1 MSRDV
6 GRFIVDEFTPTYL
19 GADRRQD
26 MAKCA
31 RDAIQSLGNCQVCPR
46 KCEVDRLADQPDRL
60 GVCYTS
66 RSARVSSAFAHFG
79 EESCLCGSGGSGT
92 IFFTGC
98 NLHCVFCQ
106 NWDISRGGSG
116 RTCTATQIADLMLA
130 LQDRRCSN
138 INLVTPSHVV
148 PQVIEALVEAIDR
161 GLALPVVYNTSAYD
175 STESLV
181 QLDGLIDIY
190 MPDFKLWS
198 PDNCATYL
206 TARDYSERAREAI
219 KLMHDQ
225 VGDLCFTTDG
235 LACRGLLVRHLVMP
249 GLLDDSAAIFQWLAE
264 QVSPDTFVNIM
275 AQYHPN
281 HLVGT
286 NADYEPIARCPSHD
300 EIAQAHKLARDAGLW
315 RFDQ

>member
-1 MSRDV
+1 MTHDV
-6 GRFIVDEFTPTYL
+6 GRFIVEEFTPAYL
-19 GADRRQD
+19 GSGDHQDIARR
-26 MAKCA
+26 A
-31 RDAIQSLGNCQVCPR
+31 REAIRSLKNCQVCPR
-46 KCEVDRLADQPDRL
+46 KCDVDRLADQPDRL
-60 GVCYTS
+60 GLCDTGL
-66 RSARVSSAFAHFG
+66 SARVSSAFAHFG

-106 NWDISRGGSG
+106 NSDISQGGSG
-116 RTCTATQIADLMLA
+116 RTRTATQTADLMLA

-138 INLVTPSHVV
+138 INLVTPSHIV
-148 PQVIEALVEAIDR
+148 PQVIEAIVEAIDR
-161 GLALPVVYNTSAYD
+161 GLVLPVVYNTSAYD
-175 STESLV
+175 SPESLA

-206 TARDYSERAREAI
+206 TARDYAECAREAI
-219 KLMHDQ
+219 KIMHDQ
-225 VGDLCFTTDG
+225 VGDLCFTADG

-264 QVSPDTFVNIM
+264 QISPDTFVNIM
-275 AQYHPN
+275 AQYHPA
-281 HLVGT
+281 HLVGA
-286 NADYEPIARCPSHD
+286 NADYEPIARCPGHD
-300 EIAQAHKLARDAGLW
+300 EIAEAHKLARNAGLW

>member
-1 MSRDV
+1 MTRDV
-6 GRFIVDEFTPTYL
+6 GRFIVDEFTPVYL
-19 GADRRQD
+19 GRDRCQD
-26 MAKCA
+26 LTR
-31 RDAIQSLGNCQVCPR
+31 RDADAIRSLKNCKGCPR
-46 KCEVDRLADQPDRL
+46 KCEADRLADRPDDPGICDTGRFP
-60 GVCYTS
+60 
-66 RSARVSSAFAHFG
+66 RVSSAFAHFG

-92 IFFTGC
+92 IFFAGC

-106 NWDISRGGSG
+106 NWDISHGNSG

-138 INLVTPSHVV
+138 INFVTPSHVV
-148 PQVIEALVEAIDR
+148 PQVIEAIVEAIGR
-161 GLALPVVYNTSAYD
+161 GLVLPVVYNTSAYD
-175 STESLV
+175 SPESIAR
-181 QLDGLIDIY
+181 LDGLIDIY

-206 TARDYSERAREAI
+206 TARDYCECAREAI

-249 GLLDDSAAIFQWLAE
+249 GLLDDSAAIFQWLAQ

-275 AQYHPN
+275 AQYHPD

-286 NADYEPIARCPSHD
+286 NADYQPIGRCPSPD